1 GETDMR
7 STRAFLKGASALALT
22 LAGSTVADIG
32 AALAATDNSKVE
44 FVVVTAERRAV
55 DLQKTTLAATVL
67 SGDDLAKKG
76 VYNLTSLQNA
86 APGITINDYG
96 SANVFNMRGVG
107 REAVDVE
114 IPSGVAI
121 YRDGVPTL
129 AGYFQGEPYYDMAGV
144 EVLRGPQGTFAGQS
158 ASGGAVFMRTANPN
172 LNGFSGYVQ
181 VGGGE
186 WAEYEA
192 QGAVNVPITDTLA
205 IRVSLNYLN
214 RDSWYH

>member
-1 GETDMR
+1 MR
-7 STRAFLKGASALALT
+7 RVRPFLDGVSVL
-22 LAGSTVADIG
+22 
-32 AALAATDNSKVE
+32 ALAASSMVFALPAKAAIET
-44 FVVVTAERRAV
+44 VVVTAERRDV

-67 SGDDLAKKG
+67 NAEDLTKKN
-76 VYNLTSLQNA
+76 VISLTSLQYA

-129 AGYFQGEPYYDMAGV
+129 AGYFQGEPYYDMAGI

-158 ASGGAVFMRTANPN
+158 ASGGALFIRTANP
-172 LNGFSGYVQ
+172 
-181 VGGGE
+181 
-186 WAEYEA
+186 
-192 QGAVNVPITDTLA
+192 
-205 IRVSLNYLN
+205 SLTA
-214 RDSWYH
+214 